1 MTPWDLVGAIL
12 CEAKLASDRVQVV
25 QWPRTQTP
33 ELGVPSLP
41 CGAIGCRTNSRAGSA
56 ACPPDWE
63 ADMDNGAYGKYRRE
77 NPIIHESLS
86 TFDNILLLPERLS
99 TEEIVTFSI
108 FGLLA
113 LYAVVMLV
121 FKLLR
126 GKQKNASADEKTP
139 DADERK

>member
-1 MTPWDLVGAIL
+1 MRRHRLPDKQQSRKRRLPAL
-12 CEAKLASDRVQVV
+12 
-25 QWPRTQTP
+25 
-33 ELGVPSLP
+33 LG
-41 CGAIGCRTNSRAGSA
+41 IN
-56 ACPPDWE
+56 
-63 ADMDNGAYGKYRRE
+63 MDNGAYGKYRRE

-99 TEEIVTFSI
+99 TEEIVTFLI

-126 GKQKNASADEKTP
+126 GKRKNSSADKKSP
-139 DADERK
+139 DADENK